1 MGRAGTAEA
10 LGLAIPPALRKN
22 VRTFQND
29 FIVAYSEVLEPLL
42 DALHARNAHRA
53 PRYSAATATSAMN
66 CDSHFFRRLTFSR

>member
-1 MGRAGTAEA
+1 MRGARGHGEASTLPSRLRCVKTSERSRTILSWLIAG
-10 LGLAIPPALRKN
+10 
-22 VRTFQND
+22 
-29 FIVAYSEVLEPLL
+29 LEPLL